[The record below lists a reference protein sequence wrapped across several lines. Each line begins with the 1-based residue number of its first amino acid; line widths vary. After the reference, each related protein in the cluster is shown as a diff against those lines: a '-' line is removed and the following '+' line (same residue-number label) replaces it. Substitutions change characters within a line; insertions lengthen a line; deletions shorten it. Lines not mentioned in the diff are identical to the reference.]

1 MSLLILCVRVF
12 LPVIVDQVSLIATDN
27 GSDGNVILE
36 ESFIHS
42 LVSALLEL

>member
-1 MSLLILCVRVF
+1 MSLLILSVWVF
-12 LPVIVDQVSLIATDN
+12 LLIIVDQVRLISTDD